1 MMVVNMDRHVY
12 YFCLKRLVFER
23 ELALLVK
30 LQEENI
36 WKGETV
42 SRQVHLTY
50 QSSIQETRA

>member
-42 SRQVHLTY
+42 S
-50 QSSIQETRA
+50 